1 MFRIST
7 FTTLGGNT
15 LVTYFLDIFFT
26 TDSDHTIDCKT
37 NIRPKLPTS
46 FIIKTFTKRK
56 IKIYKEEDNEAKSN
70 RNIYK
75 NFQSFQG
82 QLKNNMKP
90 LLYMHI
96 ENEII

>member
-26 TDSDHTIDCKT
+26 TNSDHTIDCKT

-75 NFQSFQG
+75 IFQSFQG